1 MHGKIALMQKSTNT
15 VRNLVSI
22 LSGMARD
29 AGWSDAEWARRSGL
43 PKETLCRLRS
53 RSNCDLATLAALS
66 HALDR
71 QLTVSSPTLRA
82 HAGGLWP
89 AVVDRQLETSLL
101 DLLRSRSTCL
111 EDWREFG
118 PHFFLAGLAVTLASV
133 AGFDRR
139 SYLDL
144 AEALHPGA
152 SEPRVFG
159 KWLAETPL
167 PPARLLP
174 MLQVQLAHAA

>member
-1 MHGKIALMQKSTNT
+1 MSKSTT
-15 VRNLVSI
+15 PMANLLGA
-22 LSGMARD
+22 LSRMARD
-29 AGWSDAEWARRSGL
+29 AGWSDAEWARRSNV

-66 HALDR
+66 HALGR
-71 QLTVSSPTLRA
+71 QLTVGLPMTRN

-89 AVVDRQLETSLL
+89 VVVDRRLEARLV
-101 DLLRSRSTCL
+101 DLLRSRSTRV
-111 EDWREFG
+111 ERWRELG
-118 PHFFLAGLAVTLASV
+118 PSFFLAGLAVTVASV
-133 AGFDRR
+133 PGFDRT

-152 SEPRVFG
+152 SEPRVFA

-167 PPARLLP
+167 PPARLVP
-174 MLQVQLAHAA
+174 MLQAQLDHAA